1 MNRRFNTLTLALIP
15 VAIAINIAIGQLIL
29 ILKLPIYL
37 DSIGTVLVGMLAGPI
52 AGLITGAL
60 SNAIWGLLGNPQYA
74 PFFYVAAVIGLLAG
88 LFTKWGWAR
97 KVWMWAL
104 AGLITGLVAAI
115 ISAPTAAVVFGGV
128 TGAGTDLIVAALRA
142 SGAGI
147 MQATFGQGL
156 VSDPLDKLA
165 SFLIVYL
172 IVLAL
177 PIRLRVRFPN
187 AEYLPGTADRADVT
201 GARS

>member
-1 MNRRFNTLTLALIP
+1 
-15 VAIAINIAIGQLIL
+15 
-29 ILKLPIYL
+29 
-37 DSIGTVLVGMLAGPI
+37 MLAGPV

-60 SNAIWGLLGNPQYA
+60 TNLIWGLSGLNPTCA

-88 LFTKWGWAR
+88 IFTRLGWAR
-97 KVWMWAL
+97 KIWMWAIG
-104 AGLITGLVAAI
+104 GLITGLVAAI
-115 ISAPTAAVVFGGV
+115 LSAPTAAVVFGGV
-128 TGAGTDLIVAALRA
+128 TGAGTDLIVAAFRA

-177 PIRLRVRFPN
+177 PQRLRVRFPN
-187 AEYLPGTADRADVT
+187 AEYLPGTEDKSTVSS
-201 GARS
+201 ARS